1 VARYRGPSCKI
12 CRREG
17 VQLFLKGERCYTP
30 KCGIERRPDQ
40 PPGERAKGRRSK
52 FSEYGLR
59 LREKQKVKRIY
70 GLMESQFRKY
80 FERASRMKG
89 VTGSLLIS
97 LLEGR
102 LDNVV
107 YRLGFGS
114 SRNEARQ
121 LVWLGH
127 IVVNGRKLNIPSYQ
141 VKEGDLIE
149 IREKSKKI
157 VNIVK
162 SLDLL
167 ERRGLPEW
175 LELDRDNLK
184 GTVKKL
190 PDREYVTFP
199 IEEQLIVE
207 FYSRV

>member
-1 VARYRGPSCKI
+1 
-12 CRREG
+12 
-17 VQLFLKGERCYTP
+17 
-30 KCGIERRPDQ
+30 
-40 PPGERAKGRRSK
+40 
-52 FSEYGLR
+52 
-59 LREKQKVKRIY
+59 
-70 GLMESQFRKY
+70 
-80 FERASRMKG
+80 MKG

-157 VNIVK
+157 VNIAK

>member
-1 VARYRGPSCKI
+1 MARYRGPSCKI

-17 VQLFLKGERCYTP
+17 VQLYLKGERCYTP
-30 KCGIERRPDQ
+30 KCGIERRPE
-40 PPGERAKGRRSK
+40 PPGDHGKGRRSK

-70 GLMESQFRKY
+70 GLTESQFRRY
-80 FERASRMKG
+80 FVRASRMKG

-157 VNIVK
+157 VNIAK